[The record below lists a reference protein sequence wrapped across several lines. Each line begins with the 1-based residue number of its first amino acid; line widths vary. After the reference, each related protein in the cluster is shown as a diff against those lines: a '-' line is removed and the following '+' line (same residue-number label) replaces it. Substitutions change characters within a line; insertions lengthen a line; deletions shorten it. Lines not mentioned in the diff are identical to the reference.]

1 MENRHDSLTGFLFF
15 DGRIGRQT
23 FGLKGVLLFAVLAM
37 VLGGVAAF
45 IGVLS
50 GSGGLLA
57 VMLIAVYIVVIW
69 ISLAV
74 SVKRWHDRGKS
85 GWWVLIG
92 LIPLIGG
99 IWALIETGFLPS
111 DPGTNRF
118 GNETC

>member
-1 MENRHDSLTGFLFF
+1 MTLAQVFFSF

-23 FGLKGVLLFAVLAM
+23 FWLKGVLLLTVLAI
-37 VLGGVAAF
+37 VGGVLAGI
-45 IGVLS
+45 IGGLS

-57 VMLIAVYIVVIW
+57 VLFIAVYIVVLW
-69 ISLAV
+69 MSLAV
-74 SVKRWHDRGKS
+74 SIKRWHDRGKS

-99 IWALIETGFLPS
+99 IWAFIETGPLAG

-118 GNETC
+118 GDETH

>member
-1 MENRHDSLTGFLFF
+1 
-15 DGRIGRQT
+15 
-23 FGLKGVLLFAVLAM
+23 M

-99 IWALIETGFLPS
+99 IWALIETGFLPG